1 MAAQVEEGPGTAR
14 IVVIATLQQGLGLR
28 TPWGSSAFGSDGRDQ
43 HRSRDRSTACFGTR
57 GWSGGRPDHLT
68 SPWYRSRPY
77 SYRGSGADL
86 DHQSRMRW
94 TPTVSVAPAPAG
106 AS

>member
-57 GWSGGRPDHLT
+57 DWSGGRQDHLT
-68 SPWYRSRPY
+68 LPPPWGFLP
-77 SYRGSGADL
+77 SGRHLCVEEA
-86 DHQSRMRW
+86 
-94 TPTVSVAPAPAG
+94 T
-106 AS
+106 